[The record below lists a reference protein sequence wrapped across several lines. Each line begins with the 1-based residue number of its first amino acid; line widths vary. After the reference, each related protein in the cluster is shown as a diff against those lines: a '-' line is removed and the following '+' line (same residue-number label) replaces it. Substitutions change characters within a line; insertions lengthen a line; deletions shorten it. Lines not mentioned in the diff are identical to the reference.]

1 MNNNLEKSTISEV
14 FMNPL
19 VEQRA
24 DPWVY
29 KHTDG
34 YYYFTAS
41 VPEFDRIEL
50 RRARRIQELNASD
63 VAVAWTKHK
72 EGPMSSHI
80 WAPEIHFIH
89 GKWYI
94 YFAAARSG
102 DTDNGMFDHRMFVL
116 ENDSSN
122 PLEGTWIE
130 KGQIVT
136 KWDSFS
142 LDATTFEHRDIRYLV
157 WAQKDPAIAGNSNL
171 YMSAMANP
179 WTLQGEQVMLSK
191 PEFAWETIGFL
202 VNEGPAVI
210 RKNGRIFISYSAS
223 ATDYNYCMG
232 LLSADENSDL
242 LDPASWT
249 KAGHAVFQTNDE
261 TGQYGPGHNCF
272 TVSEDETED
281 IFIYHARNYKEING
295 DPLYDP
301 NRHARAQVLK
311 WSHDGAPLFGIPV
324 RDSKDDTVQI

>member
-1 MNNNLEKSTISEV
+1 MTNNLEKPIISEK
-14 FMNPL
+14 FMNPI

-50 RRARRIQELNASD
+50 RRSRHIQDLSS
-63 VAVAWTKHK
+63 AVSTVVWKKHNG
-72 EGPMSSHI
+72 GPMSSHI
-80 WAPEIHFIH
+80 WAPEIHFIQ

-94 YFAAARSG
+94 YFAAARTG
-102 DTDNGMFDHRMFVL
+102 DTENGMFDHRMFVL
-116 ENDSSN
+116 ENESSN

-130 KGQIVT
+130 KGQIKT

-142 LDATTFEHRDIRYLV
+142 LDATTFEHRNIRYLV
-157 WAQKDPAIAGNSNL
+157 WAQKDPKIAGNSNL
-171 YMSAMANP
+171 YISEMENP
-179 WTLQGEQVMLSK
+179 WTVQGKQVMLSK

-210 RKNGRIFISYSAS
+210 RKNGKIFISYSAS

-232 LLSADENSDL
+232 LLTADENSDL
-242 LDPASWT
+242 LEPGSWT
-249 KAGHAVFQTNDE
+249 KAENAVFQTNAE

-272 TVSEDETED
+272 TVSQDDTED
-281 IFIYHARNYKEING
+281 IFIYHARNYKEISG

-301 NRHARAQVLK
+301 NRHARAQVLN
-311 WSHDGAPLFGIPV
+311 WNDEGVPIFGIPD
-324 RDSKDDTVQI
+324 RDKI